1 MMPKIL
7 LFIKDLELGSKL
19 SSICVDLGYHVEFS
33 DENSDPD
40 NFTEKVEM
48 AIIDMDEK
56 VFSSVGLISEL
67 KRRGLKIV
75 ATMSQINNRDQSRL
89 RSVGCDIIVTRSSL
103 VKNISNVTSEL
114 LDKNH

>member
-1 MMPKIL
+1 MPKIL

-48 AIIDMDEK
+48 A
-56 VFSSVGLISEL
+56 
-67 KRRGLKIV
+67 
-75 ATMSQINNRDQSRL
+75 T
-89 RSVGCDIIVTRSSL
+89 
-103 VKNISNVTSEL
+103 
-114 LDKNH
+114 